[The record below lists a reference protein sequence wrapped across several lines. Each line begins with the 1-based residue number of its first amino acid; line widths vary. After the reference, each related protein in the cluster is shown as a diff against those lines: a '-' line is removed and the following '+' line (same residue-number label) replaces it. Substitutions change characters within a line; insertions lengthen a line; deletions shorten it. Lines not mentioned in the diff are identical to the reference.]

1 MVPECCVCHA
11 SFDVGCD
18 VIECGMLVC
27 VNLSVN
33 VCMFTAIVRAGGMES
48 THPSRTDVV
57 DQGFYVVESVVRGNA
72 DSLLN

>member
-1 MVPECCVCHA
+1 M
-11 SFDVGCD
+11 
-18 VIECGMLVC
+18 C

-33 VCMFTAIVRAGGMES
+33 VCMFTAIMRAGGMES